1 MAHYWTA
8 DDPIESRREQI
19 FDWIDDLV
27 EFGPAIVAE
36 ACREW
41 RHKPG
46 GRRPTPGDIRS
57 LCIETQRSRRDA
69 TARRVLPSPDGPDEY
84 ARLRAEDRQRQEE
97 RFERARN
104 VRAEIAAEY
113 GYPNFMDLLKAGA
126 SVIDRG
132 RRRSDTPAAT
142 SLSVTAKDGTYT
154 ADELRRAR
162 IALGI
167 EPAQQAAE

>member
-1 MAHYWTA
+1 MFHYWVA
-8 DDPIESRREQI
+8 DETPAVRTLQLE
-19 FDWIDDLV
+19 DWLEDLV

-46 GRRPTPGDIRS
+46 GRRPTPGDIRT
-57 LCIETQRSRRDA
+57 LCIETQRSRHEA
-69 TARRVLPSPDGPDEY
+69 SAHHALPSPEY
-84 ARLRAEDRQRQEE
+84 ARLRAEDRQRQED
-97 RFERARN
+97 RFERARK

-113 GYPNFMDLLKAGA
+113 GYPNFMDLLKAGS
-126 SVIDRG
+126 SVIGRG
-132 RRRSDTPAAT
+132 RRRSSTPTAAD
-142 SLSVTAKDGTYT
+142 LGVTAKDRTYT